1 MRRQPI
7 QRLPSINTEIALQ
20 RLNGNK
26 ALLATLAGFFLED
39 APQLLEQLHEGLRS
53 NSLQQVTQSAHRLR
67 GLASSFEAGPVMQLT
82 AEIESLR
89 GSDGPSRIN
98 ELATE
103 LDAEFARLIE
113 TLQSLTT

>member
-1 MRRQPI
+1 
-7 QRLPSINTEIALQ
+7 
-20 RLNGNK
+20 
-26 ALLATLAGFFLED
+26 
-39 APQLLEQLHEGLRS
+39 
-53 NSLQQVTQSAHRLR
+53 
-67 GLASSFEAGPVMQLT
+67 MQLT